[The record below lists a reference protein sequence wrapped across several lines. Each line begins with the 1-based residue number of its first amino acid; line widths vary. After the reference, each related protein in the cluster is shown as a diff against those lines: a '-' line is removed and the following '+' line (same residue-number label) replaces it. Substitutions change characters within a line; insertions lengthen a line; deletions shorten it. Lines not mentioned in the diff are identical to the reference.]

1 MYPNNFLNGPQMEKS
16 RRLHASEELKQLPK
30 VLYHQSQPNQLE
42 LEKQLLTV
50 ELEKMRKESV
60 RHLQLVQDLQ
70 HQLMDARTQTKR
82 EIKEKGTL
90 DSLIRALQVDLDDIT
105 KKNNTQKRELETET
119 AKVARLQHLDK
130 VNQAEIED
138 LRKAYNAK
146 HHAAQHD
153 KKKVVRLDQLT
164 QTMQRKT
171 GNIDKT
177 LTDQLALL
185 ESQIGARKTENENL
199 WEQVKELQKTKKI
212 TADENR
218 SLIAKV
224 GHLESLKQEET
235 ERLLAV
241 VCDLQHQLRKGQELI
256 RDKKEKIQKLISIGK
271 ELGNALRDL
280 QKKEASLSEQ
290 NTSATI
296 RDKDEEI
303 QKLTKELN
311 QALHDLQ
318 KKEVSLSEQNTSATI
333 RDKDEEIQKLT
344 KELNQALHDLQKKE
358 ASLSEQNRSAFDELA
373 RLESLTAKE
382 NEDKRKLKTTVQYL
396 QNQVQVDNEHMYRM
410 DNHITIQTRQIGI
423 YKEQLEEYHTLTTD
437 LKQSVCELKRQQK
450 VRQGV
455 EIVAGVEQ
463 QRDENFSETTPGDQ
477 SDETFFGATVE
488 IQSTETFF
496 YATSEDQS
504 EETFYDTASEDQ
516 SKESFYDTAPENQS
530 EESFYD
536 TAPENQSEESFY
548 DTASENPSD
557 DTFNDATSED
567 QSDETFNDAKSGDQ
581 RDESLPES
589 PASGSRTR
597 SFLRRC
603 AKLVLIV
610 GLPLAM
616 ATAGIDVALDLFG
629 INF

>member
-30 VLYHQSQPNQLE
+30 VFYRQSQPNQLE

-119 AKVARLQHLDK
+119 AEVARLQHLDK

-171 GNIDKT
+171 ENIDKT

-256 RDKKEKIQKLISIGK
+256 RDKKEKIQNLISIGK

-280 QKKEASLSEQ
+280 QKKE
-290 NTSATI
+290 
-296 RDKDEEI
+296 
-303 QKLTKELN
+303 
-311 QALHDLQ
+311 
-318 KKEVSLSEQNTSATI
+318 VSLSEQNMSATI

-396 QNQVQVDNEHMYRM
+396 QNQVQVDNEHMHRM

-423 YKEQLEEYHTLTTD
+423 YKKQLEEYHTLTTD

-536 TAPENQSEESFY
+536 TASEDQSKETFYDTAPENQSDESFYDIASENQSDESFY
-548 DTASENPSD
+548 DTASENQSD
-557 DTFNDATSED
+557 ESFYDTASED
-567 QSDETFNDAKSGDQ
+567 QSDETFYDAKSGDQ

-616 ATAGIDVALDLFG
+616 ATAGIDIALDLYG
-629 INF
+629 ISF